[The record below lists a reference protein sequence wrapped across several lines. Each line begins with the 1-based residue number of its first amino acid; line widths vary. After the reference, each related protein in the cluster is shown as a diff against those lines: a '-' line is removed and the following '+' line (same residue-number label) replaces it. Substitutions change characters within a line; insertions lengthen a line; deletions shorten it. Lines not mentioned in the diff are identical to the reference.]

1 MILNDIYKKNNNVD
15 VYVTYAKSSEYLDM
29 VLRMVSSRYHVL
41 KNEVIYLDNIND
53 IVKHK
58 TLLDTVSL
66 FSDKY
71 LFFIEDN
78 TSLPKKEV
86 IDLLATSNTYKI
98 VMGVTNY
105 GVVAK
110 MRSYEMFN
118 QRVKVD
124 YLYSS
129 RLAKD
134 EFDLLYSYV
143 TGVRGSSKLSLELQQ
158 RVKLGYLQEVSAVFS
173 LFDYLKDGF
182 DIKTVDELVSLIGLG
197 NLSVDSIVYSLLT
210 TTAGTER
217 GIKMFKKKVTPKL
230 MELMKRLSPSTIQA
244 QMLEGIKAAYDIK
257 VLCLRG
263 YLLPGVDSKAKDIQG
278 YDNPRLS
285 YFERR
290 RDSLQLIPLSRI
302 INIMTLMDN
311 EVRWDNEYQVL
322 GFLDKC
328 MMIRNLAKIKGSVVG
343 D

>member
-1 MILNDIYKKNNNVD
+1 MILNDIYKKSNNVD

-71 LFFIEDN
+71 LFFIENN

-124 YLYSS
+124 YLYGS

-173 LFDYLKDGF
+173 LFDYL
-182 DIKTVDELVSLIGLG
+182 VSLIGLG

-217 GIKMFKKKVTPKL
+217 GVKMFKKKVTPKL
-230 MELMKRLSPSTIQA
+230 IELMKRLSPSTIQA
-244 QMLEGIKAAYDIK
+244 QMLEGVKAAYDIK
-257 VLCLRG
+257 VLCMRG
-263 YLLPGVDSKAKDIQG
+263 YLLPGVDPKARDIKG

-302 INIMTLMDN
+302 INIMTLMDK
-311 EVRWDNEYQVL
+311 EVRWDSEYQVL

-328 MMIRNLAKIKGSVVG
+328 MMVRNLAKINGSLVG
-343 D
+343 G

>member
-1 MILNDIYKKNNNVD
+1 MILNDIYKKSNNVD

-66 FSDKY
+66 FSGKY
-71 LFFIEDN
+71 LFFIENN

-124 YLYSS
+124 YLYGS

-182 DIKTVDELVSLIGLG
+182 DI

-217 GIKMFKKKVTPKL
+217 GVKMFKKKVTPKL
-230 MELMKRLSPSTIQA
+230 IELMKRLSPSTIQA
-244 QMLEGIKAAYDIK
+244 QMLEGVKAAYDIK
-257 VLCLRG
+257 VLCMRG

-302 INIMTLMDN
+302 INIMTLMDK
-311 EVRWDNEYQVL
+311 EVRWDSEYQVL

-328 MMIRNLAKIKGSVVG
+328 MMVRNLAKINGSLVG
-343 D
+343 G